1 MNQEIKRGRGF
12 FLGSLCTAHRSGSQ
26 LIPHLRQTNINI
38 WIFHFLQTHKS
49 HNMAVII
56 LTYSIII
63 YAFLHL
69 ANALIISDLS
79 SLTSPFRLSLSVC
92 VCVCVCE
99 RNINSVQVHYCNFPV
114 DQHWNITCNVQGP
127 CKYFPHRH
135 LYTQVFVKPDG
146 RCLSLQSYLNFIT
159 VPCRKLIMREDHD

>member
-92 VCVCVCE
+92 VCVRE
-99 RNINSVQVHYCNFPV
+99 TLIQ
-114 DQHWNITCNVQGP
+114 
-127 CKYFPHRH
+127 CK
-135 LYTQVFVKPDG
+135 
-146 RCLSLQSYLNFIT
+146 FIT
-159 VPCRKLIMREDHD
+159 ATFPWINTEILPAMFRDPANTFRTGTFTHRYLLNLVAGVCLYNPIWTSSQSPAEN